1 MPSREHYENEINVR
15 RAPVLVLTL
24 GLLLLA
30 LLAGDLF
37 MRFHWFR
44 WHETIYIKPLF
55 TADQPVTTV
64 KPSFTSLELAEGR
77 GGDLSRL
84 ISVPSARK
92 RYEEYRPAESISI
105 DPHGFRNLPY
115 PDGQEFQVVVVGDS
129 YMAEGIPLTN
139 QIAARLSEALGE
151 PVLNR
156 AFMGRGPFQSLMLW
170 LEQHKSTTNHP
181 NYLVWGFVERDISGS
196 AFAGYVYLIER
207 HLQMGEQKE
216 IMAREASRVFLWS
229 RLQPAE
235 LRRSL
240 PNSSAIAQLSRKAWA
255 FAGYYLFGALPQ
267 DIFSF
272 DAVAAFDG
280 GPMLGYQSTLD
291 SMYWSRADRDLDKVV
306 WAITYIRDHLATM
319 GITLI
324 VVPIPDKEQVYY
336 SAIPRSLWKDD
347 QPPQVSIL
355 PELVQRLQDVQVPT
369 VSLLP
374 VYHEAAT
381 NGVPLYWRDDTHWR
395 PEGIKLA
402 AELIAGEVGRILE
415 KK

>member
-1 MPSREHYENEINVR
+1 M
-15 RAPVLVLTL
+15 L
-24 GLLLLA
+24 GFLLLT
-30 LLAGDLF
+30 LLAGDWF
-37 MRFHWFR
+37 MRFHWFQ

-105 DPHGFRNLPY
+105 DPQGFRNLPY
-115 PDGQEFQVVVVGDS
+115 ADGQDFRVVVVGDS

-139 QIAARLSEALGE
+139 QMAARLSQSLGE
-151 PVLNR
+151 SVLNR

-170 LEQHKSTTNHP
+170 LEQNKATTNLP
-181 NYLVWGFVERDISGS
+181 DVLVWGFVERDISGS

-216 IMAREASRVFLWS
+216 IKAREASRVMLWS
-229 RLQPAE
+229 RLRPAE

-240 PNSSAIAQLSRKAWA
+240 PNSSAIAQLSRKGWA
-255 FAGYYLFGALPQ
+255 FAGYYLFGELPQ
-267 DIFSF
+267 DIF
-272 DAVAAFDG
+272 AFDRDAEFG
-280 GPMLGYQSTLD
+280 GDPMLGYHSTLE
-291 SMYWSRADRDLDKVV
+291 SMYWSRADRDIDKVV
-306 WAITYIRDHLATM
+306 WAITYIRDYLKSM

-336 SAIPRSLWKDD
+336 SAIPRSLWQDD
-347 QPPQVSIL
+347 LPPQESIL
-355 PELVQRLQDVQVPT
+355 PELVNRLQNAQVPT

-374 VYHEAAT
+374 VYREAAT
-381 NGVPLYWRDDTHWR
+381 KGVPLYWRDDTHWR

-402 AELIAGEVGRILE
+402 AELITREVSGILE
-415 KK
+415 TK